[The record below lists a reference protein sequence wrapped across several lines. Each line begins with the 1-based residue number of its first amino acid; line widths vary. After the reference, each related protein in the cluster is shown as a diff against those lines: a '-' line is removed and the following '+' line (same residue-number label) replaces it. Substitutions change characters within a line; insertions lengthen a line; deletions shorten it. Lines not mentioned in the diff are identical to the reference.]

1 MSVHDLASLPDEA
14 GAGDA
19 ATARSA
25 DITTPARPAGVIRGT
40 GDRTGAN
47 VDADGPAG
55 VADSADL
62 AAEAGELLAGMVAAP
77 GGESSPSVYE
87 TGRLVALAPG
97 LTGHRERL
105 AFLVAA
111 QRPAGGWGPHERYAL
126 APTLSATD
134 ALLAELARGVVPPQG
149 DRAREPGTAPAV
161 LAASAARGLHALFRW
176 SRQSYG
182 VPLPDMP
189 AVELIVPSLIDS
201 INRHLL
207 RLAETPVDGLRTWS
221 GVPPLPLP
229 PGMDGA
235 RLEAIRSLL
244 RSGAPLPV
252 KLLHFLEVAGDAA
265 FQAPAVQPSR
275 AGGVGASPAATA
287 AWLGHLAAPDHAWAG
302 DARLHLRAAVE
313 TGGGPVP
320 CALPITVF
328 ERGWVLSW
336 LLRAGVPCHGAG
348 RAGREPARR
357 DRPGGAAAGPGLP
370 EDADTTSVALYALAL
385 PGLPAEPRTLW
396 EFDTGQHFSTW
407 QGEQGFSTTVNAH
420 VLDAFGQYAEL
431 RPAARPG
438 YGEVMERLAGWLR
451 GRQEADGSWS
461 DRWHASPYYATVC
474 CAPALDRF
482 GGPDSAPAVRRAVR
496 WVLSTQRSDGSWGLW
511 RGTAEETA
519 YAMQVLLLA
528 GGSDPAI
535 PPRVAL
541 GYAYLMGADRPGRPG
556 APAAD
561 PGDHPPMWHDK
572 DLYLPGAIVRAA
584 IVGAL
589 HLARS
594 HPSLT

>member
-14 GAGDA
+14 DA
-19 ATARSA
+19 TTARSA
-25 DITTPARPAGVIRGT
+25 DIATPARPSGVHSGADDGT
-40 GDRTGAN
+40 GGGTG
-47 VDADGPAG
+47 VDGPAG
-55 VADSADL
+55 VTDSADL
-62 AAEAGELLAGMVAAP
+62 VAEAGELLAGMVAAP

-134 ALLAELARGVVPPQG
+134 ALLTELARGAVPPQG
-149 DRAREPGTAPAV
+149 DRAREAGTAPAV

-176 SRQSYG
+176 SRKSYG

-244 RSGAPLPV
+244 RSGAPFPV

-265 FQAPAVQPSR
+265 LHAPAVQPSR

-287 AWLGHLAAPDHAWAG
+287 AWLGHLAAPDHARSG

-313 TGGGPVP
+313 AGGGPVP
-320 CALPITVF
+320 CSLPITVF

-336 LLRAGVPCHGAG
+336 LLRAGVPVTVPDELA
-348 RAGREPARR
+348 ESLR
-357 DRPGGAAAGPGLP
+357 DAIGPGGAAAGPGLP

-385 PGLPAEPRTLW
+385 LGDPAEPGSLW
-396 EFDTGQHFSTW
+396 AFDTGQHFSTW

-431 RPAARPG
+431 RPAARHG

-451 GRQEADGSWS
+451 GCQEADGSWS

-474 CAPALDRF
+474 CAPALARF

-541 GYAYLMGADRPGRPG
+541 GYAYLMGADRPGLPG
-556 APAAD
+556 APGAE

-594 HPSLT
+594 HLSLT